1 MSCTSV
7 AAWLGESGEQLYRKP
22 LRAASTNFNLPR
34 RILQE
39 SAARSYRQV
48 CWCQT
53 PVCWGLRSTP
63 CVTLLCGVIAST
75 DRAKY
80 VEQIVNVGKDKGDPT
95 FVGNKDTTKAVEF
108 EAIDIC
114 IVLPDLDSTVVPL
127 ICFDNPPCFFHF
139 KLDLVVMLTPSRDWQ
154 QSHHD
159 IGDFPR
165 IFCLLLANQVLDR
178 IIHGFFFKLEIFGR
192 WILYAY
198 EKLWCAVHSSELDC
212 CCNKRPKLMSEI
224 LATHAFAQ
232 KWMHVCYLSSCSSL
246 RARLFMHDIFMARIY
261 YIIIIQYNC
270 LNTLEFTLLSKNSV
284 DELSASVGQ
293 NQHHLR

>member
-63 CVTLLCGVIAST
+63 CVTLLCGVLAST

-127 ICFDNPPCFFHF
+127 ICFDNPPCFWKLFQGNRHSHF
-139 KLDLVVMLTPSRDWQ
+139 ELDLVVMLTPPRDWR

-159 IGDFPR
+159 IGDFQR

-178 IIHGFFFKLEIFGR
+178 ILQIFF
-192 WILYAY
+192 
-198 EKLWCAVHSSELDC
+198 SSS
-212 CCNKRPKLMSEI
+212 N
-224 LATHAFAQ
+224 F
-232 KWMHVCYLSSCSSL
+232 W
-246 RARLFMHDIFMARIY
+246 
-261 YIIIIQYNC
+261 
-270 LNTLEFTLLSKNSV
+270 
-284 DELSASVGQ
+284 
-293 NQHHLR
+293 